1 MRNALPW
8 ILLAAL
14 TALRLWAAASAPVAP
29 EDAWQWLCAK
39 RLDTAFFD
47 APAGTAA
54 LVRATTA
61 WLGDSGLG
69 DSGLGDSGL
78 GLRIA
83 FPLIAA
89 LASVAAFLFARVLFG
104 ASAGLWA
111 AAALNALPVFNSA
124 AIHASPELP
133 ALAVALLAGWAFLR
147 ALERGLAWWLLA
159 GACLA
164 VAANFVYSAALLWL
178 GILVVCAIS
187 PRHRAEACRPG
198 IYLAFAITLA
208 GLAPAF
214 VWNQAHGW
222 PALALGTWRT
232 VLTPRWAEILPALGA
247 SALLLGPPA
256 FLGWLFSLGALGRSA
271 GLHAHPRQTLCLAAP
286 FTLLWLYGVLHG
298 DPASSVLLFSAAL
311 VAAGAAHVFLKNP
324 PLRIAGAAL
333 LLFTT
338 ACAAWPAKPA
348 TDWREVAS
356 ALEQALAKAQ
366 PGHEKPLF
374 LIAPDPEATS
384 ILSYHLASSG
394 TEVFLRESQ
403 DLSNQFGLWP
413 RYDDFVETDKPADD
427 FFKQEG
433 NTTNLYLGRSAL
445 YLGDE
450 PPDALPSAIR
460 SAFAR
465 VSPFAALELPG
476 GRKLRVYLCED
487 YQTMPL

>member
-1 MRNALPW
+1 MMKVLPW

-14 TALRLWAAASAPVAP
+14 TVLRLWTAAAAPVAP

-47 APAGTAA
+47 APGGTAA
-54 LVRATTA
+54 LVRATTTA
-61 WLGDSGLG
+61 LGDGA
-69 DSGLGDSGL
+69 L
-78 GLRIA
+78 GLRVA
-83 FPLIAA
+83 FPLLAA
-89 LASVAAFLFARVLFG
+89 LASVAAFLFARALFG
-104 ASAGLWA
+104 AAAGIWA

-124 AIHASPELP
+124 AVHANSTLP
-133 ALAVALLAGWAFLR
+133 ALAFTLLAAWAFLR
-147 ALERGLAWWLLA
+147 ALDRGLPSWALS
-159 GACLA
+159 GTCLA
-164 VAANFVYSAALLWL
+164 IAANFHYSAALLWL
-178 GILVVCAIS
+178 GILAVCATS
-187 PRHRAEACRPG
+187 PRHRVEGRRPG
-198 IYLAFAITLA
+198 IYLALAITFA

-232 VLTPRWAEILPALGA
+232 VITPRWAEILPALGA

-271 GLHAHPRQTLCLAAP
+271 SLHAHPRQVLGLAAP

-298 DPASSVLLFSAAL
+298 DPAGSALLLSAAL
-311 VAAGAAHVFLKNP
+311 TSAGVAYAFLQSAS
-324 PLRIAGAAL
+324 LRRTGAAL
-333 LLFTT
+333 LLLT
-338 ACAAWPAKPA
+338 AASAAWPTKPA
-348 TDWREVAS
+348 TNWHAVAS
-356 ALEQALAKAQ
+356 ALEQTLAKAQ

-384 ILSYHLASSG
+384 ALSYHLASRG

-445 YLGDE
+445 YIGEE
-450 PPDALPSAIR
+450 PLDALPSAIK
-460 SAFAR
+460 SAFAK
-465 VSPFAALELPG
+465 VSPFAELELPG

>member
-1 MRNALPW
+1 MMKALPW

-14 TALRLWAAASAPVAP
+14 TVLRLWTATATPVAP

-47 APAGTAA
+47 APGGTAA
-54 LVRATTA
+54 LARATTTA
-61 WLGDSGLG
+61 LGDGA
-69 DSGLGDSGL
+69 L
-78 GLRIA
+78 GLRAA
-83 FPLIAA
+83 FPLLAA
-89 LASVAAFLFARVLFG
+89 LASVAAFLFARALFG
-104 ASAGLWA
+104 SAAGIWA

-124 AIHASPELP
+124 AIHAGPMLP
-133 ALAVALLAGWAFLR
+133 ALAFTLLAAWAFLR
-147 ALERGLAWWLLA
+147 ALERGLPWWLLA

-164 VAANFVYSAALLWL
+164 VVVNFAYSAALLWL
-178 GILVVCAIS
+178 GILAVCVIS
-187 PRHRAEACRPG
+187 PRHRAEGRRPG
-198 IYLAFAITLA
+198 IYLALILTIA
-208 GLAPAF
+208 GLAPAL

-232 VLTPRWAEILPALGA
+232 VLTPRWPEILPALGA
-247 SALLLGPPA
+247 SALLLAPPA

-271 GLHAHPRQTLCLAAP
+271 SLHAHPRQVLCLAAP
-286 FTLLWLYGVLHG
+286 FTIFWLYGVLHG
-298 DPASSVLLFSAAL
+298 DPAGSVLLFSAAL
-311 VAAGAAHVFLKNP
+311 VAAGGAQIFLQNP

-333 LLFTT
+333 LLLTA
-338 ACAAWPAKPA
+338 ACAAWSDKPS
-348 TDWREVAS
+348 TNWRAVAS

-384 ILSYHLASSG
+384 ALSYHLASSG

-433 NTTNLYLGRSAL
+433 STTNLYLGRSAL
-445 YLGDE
+445 YVGE
-450 PPDALPSAIR
+450 ESPDALPSAIK
-460 SAFAR
+460 SAFAK
-465 VSPFAALELPG
+465 VSPFAELELPG